1 MCNDN
6 TKEHRFLS
14 LPDSFT
20 DKTFDVIA
28 KSSDYYHKCI
38 ETRTSICKNA
48 IVIVIILS
56 DAAEWQDVI
65 KA

>member
-20 DKTFDVIA
+20 DKTFDLIP
-28 KSSDYYHKCI
+28 KSSDYDPKCI
-38 ETRTSICKNA
+38 ETRTRRICKNA
-48 IVIVIILS
+48 IAIILKLS
-56 DAAEWQDVI
+56 CPMPPSG
-65 KA
+65 KT